1 MILPD
6 KQDRGVVVFL
16 VLPSLTY
23 GVRMWLA
30 FALIVAG
37 IGMQLL
43 AQEFLVSVVL
53 VAVGNLLLLV
63 KGYDNR
69 VDFGAFDP
77 EAHWERVEREKLSEL
92 KTLDAKIK
100 RWDRT
105 TLEVSNPLGLV
116 VFLLV
121 VAGLAA
127 LVVTGTG
134 VVRILAIDAAVLLV
148 PHWLTGI
155 RKALRTPGLLVRIE
169 AIESVLERAAR
180 RLKDH
185 RVTVL
190 MLLTGSEAKLPEDV
204 KFKVDIEGQHPDF
217 LGLYGQVVLNDVQ
230 GTSYPYF
237 YVVLVAKDGFGL
249 RDAYQQFQPDED
261 ITKEFKREDQVEV
274 MVIRQYTTDKSGY
287 HTKPLI
293 ANGIFY
299 AGLNVAEE
307 VATQAAA

>member
-16 VLPSLTY
+16 VLPSLAY
-23 GVRMWLA
+23 GTRMA
-30 FALIVAG
+30 AGFALIAAG
-37 IGMQLL
+37 LIMQFVT
-43 AQEFLVSVVL
+43 QEFFPGVVL
-53 VAVGNLLLLV
+53 VAAGNLLLLV

-77 EAHWERVEREKLSEL
+77 EAHWERVEREKLSQL
-92 KTLDAKIK
+92 KALDTKIK

-105 TLEVSNPLGLV
+105 TLEVSNPLGLI
-116 VFLLV
+116 VFVLV
-121 VAGLAA
+121 VAGLGA
-127 LVVTGTG
+127 LVVLGIG
-134 VVRILAIDAAVLLV
+134 VTRILAIDAAVLLV

-155 RKALRTPGLLVRIE
+155 RKTLRTPGLLVRIE
-169 AIESVLERAAR
+169 AIESVLEQAAR
-180 RLKDH
+180 RLEDH

-204 KFKVDIEGQHPDF
+204 KFKVDFEGQHPDF

-249 RDAYQQFQPDED
+249 REAYDRFQPDSD

-274 MVIRQYTTDKSGY
+274 MVIRQHTTDKSGY
-287 HTKPLI
+287 HTKPLV

-307 VATQAAA
+307 VARQAAA

>member
-1 MILPD
+1 MILPE

-16 VLPSLTY
+16 VWPSLTY
-23 GVRMWLA
+23 GTRMAGSFVLIA
-30 FALIVAG
+30 AGMVIQFFARDFFPG
-37 IGMQLL
+37 
-43 AQEFLVSVVL
+43 VVL
-53 VAVGNLLLLV
+53 VVVGNLLLLV

-69 VDFGAFDP
+69 IDFGAFDP

-92 KTLDAKIK
+92 KALDAKIK

-105 TLEVSNPLGLV
+105 ILEVSNPLGLI
-116 VFLLV
+116 VFILV
-121 VAGLAA
+121 VAGLGA
-127 LVVTGTG
+127 LIVMGTG
-134 VVRILAIDAAVLLV
+134 VGRILAIDAAVLLV

-155 RKALRTPGLLVRIE
+155 RRALRTPALLVRIE

-180 RLKDH
+180 RLEDH

-190 MLLTGSEAKLPEDV
+190 MLLTGSEARLPEDV
-204 KFKVDIEGQHPDF
+204 KFKVDVERQHPDF

-249 RDAYQQFQPDED
+249 REAFNRFQPDSD

-287 HTKPLI
+287 HTKPLV
-293 ANGIFY
+293 ANGIFN

-307 VATQAAA
+307 VVSQAAA

>member
-16 VLPSLTY
+16 VLPALTY
-23 GVRMWLA
+23 GVRMGLA

-37 IGMQLL
+37 IVMQLYG
-43 AQEFLVSVVL
+43 QEFFFSVVL

-77 EAHWERVEREKLSEL
+77 EAHWERVEREKLGEL
-92 KTLDAKIK
+92 RALDAKIK

-105 TLEVSNPLGLV
+105 ALEVSNPLGLI

-121 VAGLAA
+121 VAGVAA
-127 LVVTGTG
+127 LIVLGTG

-148 PHWLTGI
+148 PHWLSGI
-155 RKALRTPGLLVRIE
+155 RRALRTPGLLVRIE

-249 RDAYQQFQPDED
+249 REAYKRFRPESD

-274 MVIRQYTTDKSGY
+274 MVIRQHTTDKSGY
-287 HTKPLI
+287 HTKPLV

-307 VATQAAA
+307 VATQPLI